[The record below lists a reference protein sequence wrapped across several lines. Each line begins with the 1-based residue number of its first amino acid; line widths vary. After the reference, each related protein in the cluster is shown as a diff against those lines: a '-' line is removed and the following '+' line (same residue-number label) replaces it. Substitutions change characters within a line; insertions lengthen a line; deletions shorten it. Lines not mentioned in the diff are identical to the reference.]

1 MSQEPSPVQLP
12 DELLAMLHL
21 AQDSFLYYE
30 TESKIWDEQ
39 SLVRFRDVLY
49 DLVKAAEA
57 TTPAA
62 QQRYIGAAMEH
73 LALTIAEPLQ
83 RRVETLLAEIDRPM
97 RFLKI
102 FRWTHRYSQDVT
114 AANVAAVKQRIEY
127 QLAEGRKAKTGL
139 TLADAQRA
147 YNSFRE
153 AYKSAMF
160 LKNALAARN
169 PRTSVTVILWVI
181 SIILAGLISAV
192 IARMF

>member
-1 MSQEPSPVQLP
+1 MTPEPSPVQLP
-12 DELLAMLHL
+12 DELLEMLHL
-21 AQDSFLYYE
+21 AQTSFLYYE

-39 SLVRFRDVLY
+39 SLIRFRDVLF

-57 TTPAA
+57 TTPES

-73 LALTIAEPLQ
+73 LTLTIAEPFQ
-83 RRVETLLAEIDRPM
+83 RRVESLLAELDRPM
-97 RFLKI
+97 RFLKV

-127 QLAEGRKAKTGL
+127 HLSEGRKAKTGL
-139 TLADAQRA
+139 TLADAQKA
-147 YNSFRE
+147 YSSFRA
-153 AYKSAMF
+153 AYKGAMF

-181 SIILAGLISAV
+181 SIILAGLLSAV
-192 IARMF
+192 IARAV

>member
-57 TTPAA
+57 ITPAA

-127 QLAEGRKAKTGL
+127 QLAEGRKSKTGL
-139 TLADAQRA
+139 TLADAQKA

-153 AYKSAMF
+153 AYKGAMF
-160 LKNALAARN
+160 LKNALASRN

-192 IARMF
+192 IARMV